1 MLLTEEFGIIMM
13 ISDYFLY
20 CKCQNVTTVGDI
32 SFNKKIY
39 KPPISYFLPLS
50 MLGYISSQCY

>member
-1 MLLTEEFGIIMM
+1 MLLTEEFGIIM

-20 CKCQNVTTVGDI
+20 CKCQNFTTVGDI

-39 KPPISYFLPLS
+39 KPVEYLVIYLPIF
-50 MLGYISSQCY
+50 